1 MKNVK
6 DLINILT
13 LKDLGNQTFS
23 GISKTIGSPRVFGGQ
38 VLAQALNAA
47 YRTIPE
53 ERVLHS
59 LHSYFLLPGNLEIP
73 ITYKVNEMRNGGSFS
88 TRITDAT
95 ASIDALTTASGSLS
109 TRVTTAETELGNT
122 LISGSAQIASDIS
135 GSMAWTIAG
144 DDDSSTVSTG
154 QTVTIAGTA
163 PISTVQGS
171 RTVTISVDNDG
182 ITDTHLAYNTG
193 QHLTTTSKPLFGA
206 ITASGDISSSATIIA
221 EQLTTSD
228 DLTVGDTLTAE
239 IGIINS
245 FSPF

>member
-1 MKNVK
+1 SLV
-6 DLINILT
+6 T
-13 LKDLGNQTFS
+13 TGTVTS
-23 GISKTIGSPRVFGGQ
+23 GIWNSTFG
-38 VLAQALNAA
+38 
-47 YRTIPE
+47 
-53 ERVLHS
+53 
-59 LHSYFLLPGNLEIP
+59 
-73 ITYKVNEMRNGGSFS
+73 
-88 TRITDAT
+88 AT
-95 ASIDALTTASGSLS
+95 A
-109 TRVTTAETELGNT
+109 NT
-122 LISGSAQIASDIS
+122 LISGSLGSNASLIRSLTATGIS

-144 DDDSSTVSTG
+144 DDDSSAVTTG

-239 IGIINS
+239 IGIINKGLTVNS
-245 FSPF
+245 DQSPAYDFEVKSQNLNHMLYVDSNKDKVGIGFNSPGGADLSSSLHVAGDIFASGSGGHVTASGNISASGELSA